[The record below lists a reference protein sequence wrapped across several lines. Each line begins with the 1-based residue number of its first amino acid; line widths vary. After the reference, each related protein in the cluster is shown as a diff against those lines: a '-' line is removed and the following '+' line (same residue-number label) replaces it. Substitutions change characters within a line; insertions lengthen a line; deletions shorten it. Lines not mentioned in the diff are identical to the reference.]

1 MCGCWA
7 QTLFFSLAVLFFLL
21 AGGVVNP
28 LLHKVRPRTS
38 DLMDRAKVSLSVRNP
53 FISSHSG

>member
-1 MCGCWA
+1 MQVCGCWA

-28 LLHKVRPRTS
+28 LLHKVHPRTS
-38 DLMDRAKVSLSVRNP
+38 DVLDRAKVSLSA
-53 FISSHSG
+53 SSHFLS